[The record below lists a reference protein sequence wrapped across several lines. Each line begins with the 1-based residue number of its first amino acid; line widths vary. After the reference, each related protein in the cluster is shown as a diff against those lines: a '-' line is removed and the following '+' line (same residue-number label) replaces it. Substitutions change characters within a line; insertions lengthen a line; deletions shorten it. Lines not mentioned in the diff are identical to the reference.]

1 MLGDCVP
8 EWSKEQ
14 SRKGL
19 FSQANT
25 STSKGQCIS
34 IMPFQNAESQT
45 HLSQDGWCLL
55 SGNRKVFVHL
65 FVFPHAA
72 PNNISL
78 TPPSHN
84 LCFLVRMCLSL
95 CIHHPFNAH
104 FSCWKSFQARMQND
118 FKCKCLAQMKHF
130 RMTAGSFVVAKTGR
144 RDTSTSRQDTAEPC
158 PGLRPLSS
166 VCLTNVYCIEVSV
179 SA

>member
-1 MLGDCVP
+1 MPPTPFLLAAFPLIKMRGDYVS

-25 STSKGQCIS
+25 STSKGQSIS
-34 IMPFQNAESQT
+34 IMPFQSAESQT

-84 LCFLVRMCLSL
+84 LCFRMCLSL
-95 CIHHPFNAH
+95 CIHHPFNAR

-118 FKCKCLAQMKHF
+118 FKVWLKWSISGWQLA
-130 RMTAGSFVVAKTGR
+130 A
-144 RDTSTSRQDTAEPC
+144 
-158 PGLRPLSS
+158 L
-166 VCLTNVYCIEVSV
+166 
-179 SA
+179 